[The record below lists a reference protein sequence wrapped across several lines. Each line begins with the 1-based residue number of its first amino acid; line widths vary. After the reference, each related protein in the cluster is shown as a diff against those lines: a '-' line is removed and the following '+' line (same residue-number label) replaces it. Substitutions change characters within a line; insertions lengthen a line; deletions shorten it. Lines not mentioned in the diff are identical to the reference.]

1 MSRSIVEAARSW
13 LDEVPGGPFSNEF
26 EKQWAE
32 FNAELKPVVT
42 VFGSYD
48 TGKSSLIR
56 RLLVDAGADVPEW
69 LTISARHETFEVR
82 GVELAG
88 CVIRDTPGLAVG
100 AQDVRGETNTRLAH
114 EAIGLTD
121 IAIVTVT
128 PQLATGEHEQILKL
142 INSGWPT
149 DGLWF
154 AISRFDEAG
163 RDPDSDLDGYHGLAQ
178 RKTAELRESLGL
190 PEDTPVFVVAQDPFQ
205 FAGADR
211 DVERD
216 IWDDSREW
224 DGMNDLSRAI
234 ERVGQDGAGP
244 LRTAAE
250 QRFWAQAVASVA
262 AELNGQLPEFEVAAA
277 AARDVESRRD
287 QWMTALAD
295 ADSAARAGLKGA
307 IREAIRFAS
316 VNPES
321 TQEQI
326 VSAIETSLDEWYQRV
341 GQAVDLLLQDVEK
354 SAARQRAEPSWQR
367 LEALVASAV
376 NNKPSEEGPDITRL
390 GPILSKMG
398 PKLISNLIEVDR
410 LIQKRSG
417 RKSTGGAFARN
428 VGGWSQGDK
437 EKAAKMILSVAIA
450 IANLIDDLSSKRA
463 AANHAREQA
472 RALND
477 QLEADATGVA
487 LGEWQRIVDQ
497 AREIIE
503 NATAEAELAPSLSKE
518 VEAIRRAITSANELV
533 T

>member
-1 MSRSIVEAARSW
+1 MSRSVVEAAKDW
-13 LDEVPGGPFSNEF
+13 LDEVPGGPLAKEF
-26 EKQWAE
+26 ETQWAE
-32 FNAELKPVVT
+32 FNAESKPVVT

-128 PQLATGEHEQILKL
+128 PQLATGEHEQIRKL
-142 INSGWPT
+142 IRSGWPT
-149 DGLWF
+149 GGLWF

-163 RDPDSDLDGYHGLAQ
+163 RDPDSDLPGYHELAQ

-190 PEDTPVFVVAQDPFQ
+190 PDDTPVFVVAQDPFQ

-224 DGMNDLSRAI
+224 DGMNDLFGAI

-262 AELNGQLPEFEVAAA
+262 NELSAQLPEFELAAA

-307 IREAIRFAS
+307 IQEAIRFAS
-316 VNPES
+316 VNPAS

-326 VSAIETSLDEWYQRV
+326 VSAIESSLDEWYRRV
-341 GQAVDLLLQDVEK
+341 AQAVELLLQDVEK
-354 SAARQRAEPSWQR
+354 SADRRRTEPLWQR
-367 LEALVASAV
+367 LDALVATAV
-376 NNKPSEEGPDITRL
+376 GKQAAKEAPDVTRL

-398 PKLISNLIEVDR
+398 PKLVSNLIEVDR
-410 LIQKRSG
+410 LIKKRAKVKTTPGPSSQKARS
-417 RKSTGGAFARN
+417 
-428 VGGWSQGDK
+428 WSQSDT
-437 EKAAKMILSVAIA
+437 EKAAKMILTVAIE
-450 IANLIDDLSSKRA
+450 IAKLIDDLRSKRA
-463 AANHAREQA
+463 TANHAREQA

-477 QLEADATGVA
+477 QLETDATSVA
-487 LGEWQRIVDQ
+487 LGEWQQIVDQ
-497 AREIIE
+497 AREAIE
-503 NATAEAELAPSLSKE
+503 NATAEAELSPSLSEE
-518 VEAIRRAITSANELV
+518 VEVIRKAITIAGEFAA
-533 T
+533 

>member
-1 MSRSIVEAARSW
+1 MSRSVVEAAKNW
-13 LDEVPGGPFSNEF
+13 LDEVPGGPLAKEF
-26 EKQWAE
+26 ETQWAE
-32 FNAELKPVVT
+32 FNAESKPVVT

-128 PQLATGEHEQILKL
+128 PQLATGEHEQIRKL
-142 INSGWPT
+142 ISSGWPT

-163 RDPDSDLDGYHGLAQ
+163 RDPDSDLDGYHELAQ

-190 PEDTPVFVVAQDPFQ
+190 PNDTPVFVVAQDPFQ

-224 DGMNDLSRAI
+224 DGMNDLFGAI

-262 AELNGQLPEFEVAAA
+262 NELSAQLPEFEVAAA

-307 IREAIRFAS
+307 IQEAIRFAS
-316 VNPES
+316 VNPAS

-326 VSAIETSLDEWYQRV
+326 VSAIESSLDEWYRRV
-341 GQAVDLLLQDVEK
+341 AQAVDLLLQDVEK
-354 SAARQRAEPSWQR
+354 SADRRRTEPSWQR
-367 LEALVASAV
+367 LDALVASAV
-376 NNKPSEEGPDITRL
+376 GKQAAKEAPDVTRL

-398 PKLISNLIEVDR
+398 PKLVSNLIEVDR
-410 LIQKRSG
+410 LIKKRAGEKTTPGPSS
-417 RKSTGGAFARN
+417 KKARS
-428 VGGWSQGDK
+428 WSQSDT
-437 EKAAKMILSVAIA
+437 EKAAKMILTVAIG
-450 IANLIDDLSSKRA
+450 IAKLIDDLRSKRA
-463 AANHAREQA
+463 IANHAREQA
-472 RALND
+472 RALTD

-487 LGEWQRIVDQ
+487 LGEWQQIVDQ
-497 AREIIE
+497 AREAIE
-503 NATAEAELAPSLSKE
+503 IATAEAELAPSLSEE
-518 VEAIRRAITSANELV
+518 VEVIRKAITNADELAA
-533 T
+533 